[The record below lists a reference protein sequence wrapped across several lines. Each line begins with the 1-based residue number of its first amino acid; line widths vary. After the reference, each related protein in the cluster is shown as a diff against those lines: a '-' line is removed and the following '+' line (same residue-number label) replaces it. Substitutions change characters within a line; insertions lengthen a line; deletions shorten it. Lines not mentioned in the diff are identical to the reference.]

1 MASFHEHLVI
11 NRWLLSLFNQKNL
24 QVFKA
29 RLGDDE
35 FEGLDENGQTKFF
48 EQLNNSLFH
57 TDLLP
62 QTDLRRYDLNIVR
75 HWQTITERR
84 NQAAGHRLE
93 MKYFQYLSLLFTE
106 IYLDWYF
113 NRKAELQ
120 TALNASLQQY
130 AKEPFAKDLQ
140 NYRLDDLNKIA
151 FWNATGSGKT
161 YLANAFGMTASRNF
175 YTVRYVR
182 LPDLLGELA
191 IARAEGTYRKVMKQ
205 YRQVKLL
212 ILDEWLLYPL
222 KEPEARDLLEI
233 AEGRC
238 KKASTIFC
246 SQFEV
251 GGWHQKIGEPTL
263 ADAICDR
270 IVHDSYTIVIGG
282 ADSMRKRKGISEEA

>member
-1 MASFHEHLVI
+1 MLDNNTVRKLHEMKLSAMAAAFQKQLQDNSFADMSFEERFGLLADAEWTARKN
-11 NRWLLSLFNQKNL
+11 NRLKRLIRSADYAFPNACLEDVEYHADRRLDKAL
-24 QVFKA
+24 IA
-29 RLGDDE
+29 RLGTCGYIDE
-35 FEGLDENGQTKFF
+35 F
-48 EQLNNSLFH
+48 H
-57 TDLLP
+57 
-62 QTDLRRYDLNIVR
+62 NI
-75 HWQTITERR
+75 IIL
-84 NQAAGHRLE
+84 G
-93 MKYFQYLSLLFTE
+93 
-106 IYLDWYF
+106 
-113 NRKAELQ
+113 
-120 TALNASLQQY
+120 
-130 AKEPFAKDLQ
+130 
-140 NYRLDDLNKIA
+140 
-151 FWNATGSGKT
+151 ATGSGKT
-161 YLANAFGMTASRNF
+161 YLANAFGMTANRNF
-175 YTVRYVR
+175 YPVRYVR

-282 ADSMRKRKGISEEA
+282 ADSMRKRKGIIEEA

>member
-1 MASFHEHLVI
+1 MLDNNTVRKLHEMKLSAMAAAFQKQLQDSSFADMLFEERFGMLADAEWTARKN
-11 NRWLLSLFNQKNL
+11 NRLKRLIRSADYAFPNACLEDVEYHADRRLDKAL
-24 QVFKA
+24 IA
-29 RLGDDE
+29 RLGTCGYIDE
-35 FEGLDENGQTKFF
+35 F
-48 EQLNNSLFH
+48 H
-57 TDLLP
+57 
-62 QTDLRRYDLNIVR
+62 NIIVL
-75 HWQTITERR
+75 
-84 NQAAGHRLE
+84 G
-93 MKYFQYLSLLFTE
+93 
-106 IYLDWYF
+106 
-113 NRKAELQ
+113 
-120 TALNASLQQY
+120 
-130 AKEPFAKDLQ
+130 
-140 NYRLDDLNKIA
+140 
-151 FWNATGSGKT
+151 ATGSGKT
-161 YLANAFGMTASRNF
+161 YLANAFGMAASRNF

-282 ADSMRKRKGISEEA
+282 ADSMRKRKGIIEEA